1 MKLLDSNDLLF
12 VKDLKIL
19 KLCDPHCQ
27 KAFRWPFEQNKE
39 KWHMNSHSFSNV
51 NAILLKMES
60 IKGQS

>member
-27 KAFRWPFEQNKE
+27 KPFRWPFEQNKE